1 MEKQFSGWGRN
12 KFIKCKIYKPKNL
25 EDLKKIKNTT
35 LIARGM
41 GRSYGDS
48 SLKKKI
54 SLVNKKFK

>member
-25 EDLKKIKNTT
+25 EDLKKIKNTS

-48 SLKKKI
+48 SLKKNQ
-54 SLVNKKFK
+54 SC